1 MRKFVTTLL
10 LACLPAAA
18 CAQPAVQ
25 ARPAPAA
32 PRLLIVIS
40 IDQLSAD
47 LFDEYRPVLLGG
59 FGRLSRGTVFR
70 NGYQSHAASE
80 TCPGHSTILTGL
92 RPARTGIVANV
103 WIDQSLT
110 RSDKSVYCAEDERV
124 SGSSS
129 TAYTVSPLHLTGATL
144 GDKLKGSFAGS
155 LNVAVAGKDRSAVM
169 MGGRNLDQRWY
180 WDGKRFATDLRS
192 TVPAS
197 ATRANAAVAAL
208 IAIAQPPLQPP
219 EICSAKAR
227 PVAIEGTDR
236 SVGDGRFE
244 RAAGDVSGFRASPA
258 FDGAVLALAAGLVQ
272 EMKLG
277 QDAAPDLL
285 SISLAATDYVG
296 HGLGT
301 GGQEMCLQLF
311 SLDRDL
317 GDFFRLLDRSGIDYA
332 VALTADHGGQDI
344 PERLRLQGVAASRV
358 DPALAAAEIGK
369 AIAAKLK
376 LNGPVLLGDFFGDIY
391 LDRAL
396 KPADRARVLREAVAA
411 YRAHPQVEAV
421 FTADQLGRT
430 ALPTAGPDRWSMI
443 ERARA
448 SFDPGRSGDL
458 VVLLRRN
465 VTPIAKPSRTF
476 TATHGSPWDYDRRVP
491 ILFWRPG
498 MTPADRE
505 EAIETVDIMP
515 TLAAML
521 GVPIQ
526 SGSVDGKCLA
536 GVLGIA
542 CPSP

>member
-1 MRKFVTTLL
+1 
-10 LACLPAAA
+10 
-18 CAQPAVQ
+18 
-25 ARPAPAA
+25 
-32 PRLLIVIS
+32 
-40 IDQLSAD
+40 
-47 LFDEYRPVLLGG
+47 
-59 FGRLSRGTVFR
+59 
-70 NGYQSHAASE
+70 
-80 TCPGHSTILTGL
+80 
-92 RPARTGIVANV
+92 
-103 WIDQSLT
+103 
-110 RSDKSVYCAEDERV
+110 
-124 SGSSS
+124 
-129 TAYTVSPLHLTGATL
+129 
-144 GDKLKGSFAGS
+144 
-155 LNVAVAGKDRSAVM
+155 
-169 MGGRNLDQRWY
+169 
-180 WDGKRFATDLRS
+180 
-192 TVPAS
+192 
-197 ATRANAAVAAL
+197 
-208 IAIAQPPLQPP
+208 
-219 EICSAKAR
+219 
-227 PVAIEGTDR
+227 
-236 SVGDGRFE
+236 
-244 RAAGDVSGFRASPA
+244 
-258 FDGAVLALAAGLVQ
+258 
-272 EMKLG
+272 
-277 QDAAPDLL
+277 
-285 SISLAATDYVG
+285 
-296 HGLGT
+296 
-301 GGQEMCLQLF
+301 MCLQLF